1 MPGEKE
7 QEALGAGEAAQL
19 MPDDASVEPVPPGAD
34 GLVRQPTTDGGKAR
48 RKALQARMQPD
59 EYAMTVGI
67 VNIMVTSF
75 VVGRAPE
82 SFFIVHLIKT
92 AVLLPWRFF
101 SWRPWRRKS
110 AKLLACTSA
119 RRSPITASSPIRP
132 SGPATGKKEC

>member
-1 MPGEKE
+1 MGGGRGAGPKTGAGKPKKGAPTSEWNEWKRNIAA
-7 QEALGAGEAAQL
+7 ALGEA
-19 MPDDASVEPVPPGAD
+19 PRGIPPPGAD
-34 GLVRQPTTDGGKAR
+34 GRVRQPTAVGAKAR

-92 AVLLPWRFF
+92 AVLLPLARCAC
-101 SWRPWRRKS
+101 PRRG
-110 AKLLACTSA
+110 
-119 RRSPITASSPIRP
+119 RTASCSRTH
-132 SGPATGKKEC
+132 AAR